1 MKVAFLGTALLL
13 AVTFNLTTLAAQA
26 ADSVTPEPY
35 RYGMHLDVKKVVA
48 IHEEPS
54 VLCQVVD
61 ARMDYLDSKGQL
73 HSLAFRKHADACS
86 NEN

>member
-1 MKVAFLGTALLL
+1 MKTLSLSACLL
-13 AVTFNLTTLAAQA
+13 AATFSFASLAAQA
-26 ADSVTPEPY
+26 AGNVTPEPY
-35 RYGMHLDVKKVVA
+35 RYGMHLDINKVVS

-61 ARMDYLDSKGQL
+61 ARMDYLDSSGQQ
-73 HSLAFRKHADACS
+73 HSLAYRKLADACG

>member
-1 MKVAFLGTALLL
+1 MKFASLSTALLL
-13 AVTFNLTTLAAQA
+13 AAAFNFTSLAAQA
-26 ADSVTPEPY
+26 ADHVTPEPY
-35 RYGMHLDVKKVVA
+35 RYGMHLDVKKVVG

-61 ARMDYLDSKGQL
+61 ARMDYLDSKGHL
-73 HSLAFRKHADACS
+73 HSLAYRKHADACS